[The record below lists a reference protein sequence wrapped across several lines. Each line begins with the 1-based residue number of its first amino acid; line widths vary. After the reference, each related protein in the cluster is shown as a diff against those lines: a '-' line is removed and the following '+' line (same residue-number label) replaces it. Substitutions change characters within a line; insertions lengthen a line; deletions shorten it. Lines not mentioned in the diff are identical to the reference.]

1 MPFKDKLAEMTG
13 LNPVSLPSSYQIIG
27 DILLL
32 KLPKVKSAAREKE
45 IGEAILKIFP
55 YVKTVCEIKN
65 VSGEFRRPEIKIL
78 AGKSTETIH
87 RESGCIF
94 KIDVSK
100 IMFSKG
106 NHFERKRLISQ
117 IKSGETIVDMFAG
130 MGYFSVPLGK
140 FSKAKKIYS
149 IEKNKKSFGYL
160 KENILLNRIQN
171 IEPVYGDCAKT
182 ILQEKADRV
191 LMGYLPKTYKFLSA
205 AFDFLKDKG
214 IIHYH
219 DTFSK
224 NELWDGPLKILEKEA
239 GNGGFMLEKIL
250 NKRIVKDYAP
260 NVYHVVMDATFEKV
274 NI

>member
-1 MPFKDKLAEMTG
+1 MPFKDKLAEMTN
-13 LNPVSLPSSYQIIG
+13 LNRVALPSGYQIIG

-32 KLPKVKSAAREKE
+32 KLSKVKSTAREKE

-55 YVKTVCEIKN
+55 YIKTVCEIKK

-78 AGKSTETIH
+78 AGKSTKTIH
-87 RESGCIF
+87 RENGCIF

-106 NHFERKRLISQ
+106 NHFERKRLIGQ

-130 MGYFSVPLGK
+130 IGYFSIPLGK

-149 IEKNKKSFGYL
+149 IEKNKKAFGFL

-171 IEPVYGDCAKT
+171 IEPIYGDCGK
-182 ILQEKADRV
+182 ILLPEKVDCV

-205 AFDFLKDKG
+205 AFGFLKDKG

-224 NELWDGPLKILEKEA
+224 NELWYGPLKILEKEA
-239 GNGGFMLEKIL
+239 GKEGFKLENIL

-260 NVYHVVMDATFEKV
+260 NVYHVVIDATFRKI